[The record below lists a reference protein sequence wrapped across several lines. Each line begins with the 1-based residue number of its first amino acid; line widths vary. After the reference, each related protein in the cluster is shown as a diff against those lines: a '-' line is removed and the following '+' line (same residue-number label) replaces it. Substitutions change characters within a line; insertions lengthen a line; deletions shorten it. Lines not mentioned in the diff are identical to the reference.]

1 MAHENFRYLFHDVDP
16 GFFQK
21 EQTEQLGYCQK
32 FENLKLE
39 SSLKFLSRRF
49 FEARN
54 DFWWFHDVETVGL
67 INKGVAN

>member
-21 EQTEQLGYCQK
+21 EQTEQVGYCQK
-32 FENLKLE
+32 FENLRVK
-39 SSLKFLSRRF
+39 SSLKFLSRRHL
-49 FEARN
+49 EARN
-54 DFWWFHDVETVGL
+54 DFCLFHDVETVGL